1 MLSSMAGL
9 LHFVKELK
17 MKGKGCTTFGCYGW
31 TGEAPQK
38 MASLMGES
46 GFTIIADP
54 LRNQWNPTEQAIE
67 EARVWGR

>member
-1 MLSSMAGL
+1 
-9 LHFVKELK
+9 
-17 MKGKGCTTFGCYGW
+17 
-31 TGEAPQK
+31 

-67 EARVWGR
+67 EARVWGRQLIADREQ